1 MRKIRVVIPKGSIY
15 EHVLRLFQDAG
26 TGLQVNKRVY
36 RPVVNDE
43 EIEIKIMRP
52 QNIPKLIELGSHDA
66 GFSGYEQ
73 KGVRSGH
80 WTNRMYY
87 RGKARTIKRV
97 GCNLGKNVQ
106 CPDLTPLVNIG
117 AS

>member
-26 TGLQVNKRVY
+26 TGLRVNKRVY

-52 QNIPKLIELGSHDA
+52 QNIPKLIELGV
-66 GFSGYEQ
+66 E
-73 KGVRSGH
+73 
-80 WTNRMYY
+80 
-87 RGKARTIKRV
+87 
-97 GCNLGKNVQ
+97 
-106 CPDLTPLVNIG
+106 
-117 AS
+117 